1 MTIFKNF
8 DSLHRTY
15 VQQSVLLIYFI
26 LHVLIDE
33 TIRIK
38 ETKSQY
44 K

>member
-26 LHVLIDE
+26 LLIDE